1 MFQLVSPL
9 SKVMV
14 LTLSVGLTWSTLG
27 SMAESFRHAND
38 PAQQVVHQLPLVV
51 VVGHRSDLL
60 APAAPVAEV
69 QELPAGA
76 KLTKT
81 NADKNPAI

>member
-1 MFQLVSPL
+1 MSQLVSPL
-9 SKVMV
+9 SKMMV

-27 SMAESFRHAND
+27 SMTESFRHATD
-38 PAQQVVHQLPLVV
+38 PSQQAVQLPLVV

-60 APAAPVAEV
+60 APSAPVAEV

-76 KLTKT
+76 KLTRM
-81 NADKNPAI
+81 NADKNAAI

>member
-27 SMAESFRHAND
+27 TVAEPFQHSND
-38 PAQQVVHQLPLVV
+38 PTQQVVQLPLVV

-60 APAAPVAEV
+60 APTASVAEA
-69 QELPAGA
+69 QELSTGA
-76 KLTKT
+76 KLTKMNT
-81 NADKNPAI
+81 TKNVAI